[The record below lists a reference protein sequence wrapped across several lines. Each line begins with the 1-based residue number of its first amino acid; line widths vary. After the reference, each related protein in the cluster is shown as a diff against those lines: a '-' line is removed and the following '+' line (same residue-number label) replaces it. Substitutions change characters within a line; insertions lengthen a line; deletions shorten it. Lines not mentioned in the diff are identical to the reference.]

1 MKFSF
6 MHKHK
11 GLKRYL
17 YSEYIRA
24 HFTELEYGATPRPG
38 SFWSTKEREQECRG
52 ARGSMSEQQSGLAK
66 SEVTHRENG
75 PEENCNAS
83 VCISSREAA
92 ASTPCGVNSTIFSER

>member
-1 MKFSF
+1 
-6 MHKHK
+6 
-11 GLKRYL
+11 
-17 YSEYIRA
+17 
-24 HFTELEYGATPRPG
+24 
-38 SFWSTKEREQECRG
+38 
-52 ARGSMSEQQSGLAK
+52 MSEQQSGLAK